1 MHEAHSGATPSSL
14 AWAPCGKSPQL
25 YYLCASLLISDLI
38 HIQPAMTRPPGL
50 RGLRGSSSG
59 GGGGGGGSIGTR
71 RRDGQAS
78 GFGLFTVC
86 SSRALWGR
94 EATVLACLFC
104 TDVKLHFFLPGDGE
118 LLEKER
124 LHSFAWLSQGRLKNR
139 EGSGISSEAMKVDY
153 RVDVDIKHLK
163 KL

>member
-1 MHEAHSGATPSSL
+1 MKKDYRVGRHEKCMKPIQVRPPPPWL
-14 AWAPCGKSPQL
+14 RAPCGKSPQL

-50 RGLRGSSSG
+50 RGLRGSSG

-94 EATVLACLFC
+94 EAIVLACLFC
-104 TDVKLHFFLPGDGE
+104 TDTVKLHFVLPGDG
-118 LLEKER
+118 
-124 LHSFAWLSQGRLKNR
+124 G
-139 EGSGISSEAMKVDY
+139 V
-153 RVDVDIKHLK
+153 V
-163 KL
+163 